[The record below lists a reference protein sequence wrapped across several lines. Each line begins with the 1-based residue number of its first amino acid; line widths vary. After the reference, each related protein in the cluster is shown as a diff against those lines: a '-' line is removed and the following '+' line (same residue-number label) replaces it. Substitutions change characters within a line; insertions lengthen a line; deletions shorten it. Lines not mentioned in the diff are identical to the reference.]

1 MWRHVSEN
9 CNIQAS
15 KKTTFVFKIHINI
28 LTKLEI
34 ILFIP
39 GLFNDA
45 VVGLDRIT
53 VDVFMIIE

>member
-1 MWRHVSEN
+1 VSEN